1 MAADFSTVVDA
12 VLLHNM
18 ADATRDKARLDQATS
33 HNQKLVG
40 RLDALSEKVDE
51 GNERVADAFESNTEV
66 QSEML
71 QNTDPDSSKNQEQ
84 INEENKRQEG
94 LVAALQGVGERVS
107 NLGKQAKDFV
117 GKTPTFIQALL
128 SGVGFFALAKLLQTD
143 TAKGVFTTIINALIK
158 FGKDIKELLNG
169 TKGFIQVIFDNFLT
183 ILAIV
188 TAIKP
193 KMVFNL
199 LKKGIMSLA
208 GYFDKAVDFVQDG
221 GLKKIF
227 DGASKSFANFKQGFK
242 NFALKLKIQSRM
254 ALNMDKY
261 KGKGTFDKSIKAA
274 FSNFTN
280 SFSKGIDKFNDK
292 MGKLGT
298 GIVNTFKSIDKAL
311 SQPGGMKKLLNSA
324 RVAIAG
330 YYASFKSAVIGAFIF
345 LKGLVLANP
354 LTAILVA
361 VGAALAIIGSYFGFF
376 DPLIDGIMNIFK
388 KIKGFFVGIYNAF
401 AESAIGRFLGLNPIT
416 DDEVVPEEGEPPD
429 GTEGAGTNRGGADS
443 VMQDSPATQEK
454 EMTQREMVANALNKL
469 AGQGDKPTVIS
480 NVTNAPNQSQSVTNT
495 QNTAIVDRDFLIKS
509 LTSMA

>member
-12 VLLHNM
+12 VLSHNM
-18 ADATRDKARLDQATS
+18 SDATRDKARLDQATS

-40 RLDALSEKVDE
+40 RLDALSEKIDE

-71 QNTDPDSSKNQEQ
+71 QNTDPDSAKNQEQ

-94 LVAALQGVGERVS
+94 LVGALQGVGDRITD
-107 NLGKQAKDFV
+107 LGKQAKDFA
-117 GKTPTFIQALL
+117 GETPLAIQALL
-128 SGVGFFALAKLLQTD
+128 AGAGFFALAKLLQSD
-143 TAKGVFTTIINALIK
+143 TAKGVFTTIIQALIK

-183 ILAIV
+183 ILGII

-193 KMVFNL
+193 KLVFNL
-199 LKKGIMSLA
+199 LKKGIMKLA
-208 GYFDKAVDFVQDG
+208 GYFDKAVEFFQDNDVKKMVG
-221 GLKKIF
+221 DKAKEIFGNLKNGIKGLGEGLK
-227 DGASKSFANFKQGFK
+227 NF
-242 NFALKLKIQSRM
+242 
-254 ALNMDKY
+254 
-261 KGKGTFDKSIKAA
+261 GKRLS
-274 FSNFTN
+274 
-280 SFSKGIDKFNDK
+280 
-292 MGKLGT
+292 T
-298 GIVNTFKSIDKAL
+298 GIENLKKGSADKAL
-311 SQPGGMKKLLNSA
+311 KGMFDKL
-324 RVAIAG
+324 RVG
-330 YYASFKSAVIGAFIF
+330 FKSAGDSVAGFMNKAGSKIKGGFSSLDKFMSGGIKPMLAKAKVGMIGFFASMKSVIIGAFAT
-345 LKGLVLANP
+345 LKGMLLANP

-416 DDEVVPEEGEPPD
+416 DDEVVPGEGEPPD
-429 GTEGAGTNRGGADS
+429 GTEGAGGNTAGGADS
-443 VMQDSPATQEK
+443 VMEDSPATQEK
-454 EMTQREMVANALNKL
+454 EMTQKEMVANALNKL

>member
-12 VLLHNM
+12 VLSHNM
-18 ADATRDKARLDQATS
+18 SDATRDKARLDQATS

-40 RLDALSEKVDE
+40 RLDALSEKVDS
-51 GNERVADAFESNTEV
+51 GNKEVADAFQSNTEV

-94 LVAALQGVGERVS
+94 LVAALQGVGDRVS

-117 GKTPTFIQALL
+117 GETPTFIQALL
-128 SGVGFFALAKLLQTD
+128 AGAGFFALAKLLQSD
-143 TAKGVFTTIINALIK
+143 SAKGVFTTIINALIK

-208 GYFDKAVDFVQDG
+208 GYFDKAVDFVKDG

-227 DGASKSFANFKQGFK
+227 DGASASFANFKKGFK
-242 NFALKLKIQSRM
+242 QFSMSLKKQSTDALLWGQQ
-254 ALNMDKY
+254 
-261 KGKGTFDKSIKAA
+261 GKGTFDKKIMGAFDGLKKNFKAA
-274 FSNFTN
+274 GDAVASGMNKAG
-280 SFSKGIDKFNDK
+280 SAIK
-292 MGKLGT
+292 
-298 GIVNTFKSIDKAL
+298 NTFASINKAL
-311 SQPGGMKKLLNSA
+311 SEPGGMKKLLTSA

-330 YYASFKSAVIGAFIF
+330 YYASFKSAVIGAFTF

-416 DDEVVPEEGEPPD
+416 DDEVVPEEGEPPA
-429 GTEGAGTNRGGADS
+429 GTEGAGGNTGGADS

-454 EMTQREMVANALNKL
+454 EMTQKEMVANALNKL